1 MPDEPGSDAGGDDS
15 SGVGPA
21 SGGESAPDGDATA
34 ALRVATIEAR
44 RTLDQQLDTLEDI
57 DHKATRLLRF
67 SVGLLGVVVSVLSLT
82 DGTVGLRSMPYL
94 GGGLAFL
101 VMGAVAAGVTY
112 TASPRVAGASPA
124 DLERAAEADCE
135 RALRR
140 TLVRSYADW
149 IRFNAAANARAALLV
164 TVAILFVVAGAVGL
178 ALGTMQALTGPLPPA
193 VVAVAAAGLLLAASL
208 AGVPRQFS
216 RLRDVRRQNDERR
229 DAPDAPDATFAV
241 ARTDDVRFE
250 GQLCHT
256 GDVGAE
262 RGRMQADES
271 DGRRGE

>member
-1 MPDEPGSDAGGDDS
+1 MPDEPDGS
-15 SGVGPA
+15 A
-21 SGGESAPDGDATA
+21 SDGDPDA
-34 ALRVATIEAR
+34 ALRVATTEAR

-57 DHKATRLLRF
+57 DRKAMRLLRF

-101 VMGAVAAGVTY
+101 VVGAVAAGVTY

-124 DLERAAEADCE
+124 DLERAAETDSE
-135 RALRR
+135 RAFRR

-149 IRFNAAANARAALLV
+149 IRFNAAANARAALLI

-178 ALGTMQALTGPLPPA
+178 ALGSIQALTGPLPPV
-193 VVAVAAAGLLLAASL
+193 VVAVAGAGLLLAAYL
-208 AGVPRQFS
+208 AGVHRQFF
-216 RLRDVRRQNDERR
+216 RLREAERR
-229 DAPDAPDATFAV
+229 DARRGGSSDSSGTPDVPDATFTA
-241 ARTDDVRFE
+241 ADAGAEARFE

-256 GDVGAE
+256 GDVGTD
-262 RGRMQADES
+262 RGRTLTAGSENGS
-271 DGRRGE
+271 DR

>member
-1 MPDEPGSDAGGDDS
+1 MPDEPGGSLPEDD
-15 SGVGPA
+15 P
-21 SGGESAPDGDATA
+21 TA
-34 ALRVATIEAR
+34 ALRVATTEAR

-57 DHKATRLLRF
+57 DRKAMRLLRF

-82 DGTVGLRSMPYL
+82 DGTTGLRSMPYL

-112 TASPRVAGASPA
+112 TASPRVAGASAA

-135 RALRR
+135 RAFRR

-149 IRFNAAANARAALLV
+149 IRFNAAANARAALFV

-178 ALGTMQALTGPLPPA
+178 VLGIIQALTGPLPPA
-193 VVAVAAAGLLLAASL
+193 LVAVAGAGLLLATYL
-208 AGVPRQFS
+208 AGVHRQFS
-216 RLRDVRRQNDERR
+216 RLRKAKRRGADRGDTPP
-229 DAPDAPDATFAV
+229 DALDAPDATFV
-241 ARTDDVRFE
+241 AAQTDARFE

-256 GDVGAE
+256 GDVGTE
-262 RGRMQADES
+262 RGRTSADGS
-271 DGRRGE
+271 DRGPNG

>member
-1 MPDEPGSDAGGDDS
+1 MPDESGSADVGGGDS
-15 SGVGPA
+15 SGDGPA
-21 SGGESAPDGDATA
+21 SGRGEYAPDGDATA
-34 ALRVATIEAR
+34 ALRVATTEAR

-57 DHKATRLLRF
+57 DRKATRLLRF

-101 VMGAVAAGVTY
+101 VVGAVAAGVTY

-135 RALRR
+135 RALHR

-193 VVAVAAAGLLLAASL
+193 VVAVAAAGLLLAAYL
-208 AGVPRQFS
+208 AGVHRQFS
-216 RLRDVRRQNDERR
+216 RLRDAQRRSAERR
-229 DAPDAPDATFAV
+229 DAPDATFAV

-262 RGRMQADES
+262 RGRTPADES